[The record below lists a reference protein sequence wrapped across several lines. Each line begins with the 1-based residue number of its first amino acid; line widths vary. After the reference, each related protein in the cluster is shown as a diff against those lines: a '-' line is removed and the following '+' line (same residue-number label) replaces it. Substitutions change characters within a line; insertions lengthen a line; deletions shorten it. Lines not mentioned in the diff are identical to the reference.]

1 MGAAMRGASEAVPRA
16 DVPLSKP
23 YIRPKISGMLRGWS
37 LWIVVVCALL
47 AGCNINRDI
56 MFKTPLDHDFDQLP
70 DTLPQAFRIQA
81 NDIITFRL
89 FANDGFRM
97 IDLVDDNNQGQ
108 RNLRTVFNYTV
119 DADGRAKLP
128 LLGLVPLTGLSIR
141 EAELK
146 LEGLYTEFY
155 NRPFVQLFINNRRVV
170 VFPGGGGDA
179 KIIPLENTNTTI
191 MEAIASAGGLN
202 KRADA
207 RKIKLFR
214 KNPDGGP
221 RKEYLFDM
229 SDIKGLPYADLTVQ
243 ADDIIYVQP
252 NPEIAREI
260 LSDLNPI
267 IALLTSTVLVIGIVR
282 GFSQ

>member
-1 MGAAMRGASEAVPRA
+1 MH
-16 DVPLSKP
+16 

-56 MFKTPLDHDFDQLP
+56 MFKTPLDHEFDQLP
-70 DTLPQAFRIQA
+70 DTLPQAFRIQV

-97 IDLVDDNNQGQ
+97 IDLVDEGNQSQ
-108 RNLRTVFNYTV
+108 RNLRTVFNYTI
-119 DADGRAKLP
+119 DADGKAKLP
-128 LLGLVPLTGLSIR
+128 LLGLVPLTGLSVR
-141 EAELK
+141 EAEMK
-146 LEGLYTEFY
+146 LEGMYTEFY

-179 KIIPLENTNTTI
+179 KIIPLENTNTTL

-214 KNPDGGP
+214 KSPDGGP

-229 SDIKGLPYADLTVQ
+229 SDIEGLPYADLTVQ

-260 LSDLNPI
+260 LADLNPI

>member
-1 MGAAMRGASEAVPRA
+1 MH
-16 DVPLSKP
+16 
-23 YIRPKISGMLRGWS
+23 YIRPKFSGMVKCWS
-37 LWIVVVCALL
+37 LVIVLCALL

-56 MFKTPLDHDFDQLP
+56 MFKTPLDHTFDQLP
-70 DTLPQAFRIQA
+70 DTVPKSFRIQV

-97 IDLVDDNNQGQ
+97 IDLVDEGQQNQ
-108 RNLRTVFNYTV
+108 RNNRTTFNYTV

-128 LLGLVPLTGLSIR
+128 LLGLVPLTGLTVR

-146 LEGLYTEFY
+146 LESMYTEFY

-179 KIIPLENTNTTI
+179 KIIPLENTNTTLL
-191 MEAIASAGGLN
+191 EALASAGGLN
-202 KRADA
+202 KRGDA
-207 RKIKLFR
+207 RKVKVFR
-214 KNPDGGP
+214 KVPDGP
-221 RKEYLFDM
+221 RKVYLFNL
-229 SDIKGLPYADLTVQ
+229 SDIEGLPYADLTMQ
-243 ADDIIYVQP
+243 ADDIVYVQP
-252 NPEIAREI
+252 NPEIAREL
-260 LSDLNPI
+260 LSDLNPF

>member
-1 MGAAMRGASEAVPRA
+1 MVRGP
-16 DVPLSKP
+16 
-23 YIRPKISGMLRGWS
+23 G

-56 MFKTPLDHDFDQLP
+56 MLKTPLDYAFNQLP
-70 DTLPQAFRIQA
+70 DSAPTAFRIQV

-97 IDLVDDNNQGQ
+97 IDLVDEVQQNQ
-108 RNLRTVFNYTV
+108 RNLRTTFNYTV
-119 DADGRAKLP
+119 EADGRAKLP
-128 LLGLVPLTGLSIR
+128 LLGLVPLTGLTVR

-146 LEGLYTEFY
+146 LEGMYTEFY
-155 NRPFVQLFINNRRVV
+155 NRPFVQVSINNRRVV

-179 KIIPLENTNTTI
+179 KIVPLENTNTTL
-191 MEAIASAGGLN
+191 MEALATAGGLN
-202 KRADA
+202 KRGDA
-207 RKIKLFR
+207 RKIKVFR
-214 KNPDGGP
+214 KMPEGP
-221 RKEYLFDM
+221 RQVFMFDM
-229 SDIKGLPYADLTVQ
+229 SDIEGLPYADVTVQ

-252 NPEIAREI
+252 NPELAREI
-260 LSDLNPI
+260 LADMNPI

>member
-1 MGAAMRGASEAVPRA
+1 MH
-16 DVPLSKP
+16 

-47 AGCNINRDI
+47 TGCNINRDI
-56 MFKTPLDHDFDQLP
+56 MFKTPLDHEFDQLP
-70 DTLPQAFRIQA
+70 DTLPQAFRIQV

-108 RNLRTVFNYTV
+108 RNLRPVFNDTI
-119 DADGRAKLP
+119 DADGKAKLP

-146 LEGLYTEFY
+146 LETLYTEFY

-179 KIIPLENTNTTI
+179 KIIPLENTNTTL

-214 KNPDGGP
+214 KSPDGGP
-221 RKEYLFDM
+221 RKQYLFDM
-229 SDIKGLPYADLTVQ
+229 SDIEGLPFADLTVQ

>member
-1 MGAAMRGASEAVPRA
+1 VH
-16 DVPLSKP
+16 
-23 YIRPKISGMLRGWS
+23 YIRPKISGMVKGWS
-37 LWIVVVCALL
+37 LWIIVCALA

-56 MFKTPLDHDFDQLP
+56 MFKTPLDYGFDQLP
-70 DTLPQAFRIQA
+70 DSIPKSFRIQV

-97 IDLVDDNNQGQ
+97 IDLVDEGTQSNRNQQ
-108 RNLRTVFNYTV
+108 RTTFNYTV

-128 LLGLVPLTGLSIR
+128 LLGLVPLTGLSVR

-146 LEGLYTEFY
+146 LETLYTEFY

-179 KIIPLENTNTTI
+179 KIIPLENTNTSL
-191 MEAIASAGGLN
+191 MEALASAGGLN
-202 KRADA
+202 KRGDA
-207 RKIKLFR
+207 RKVKVFR
-214 KNPDGGP
+214 KTPEGP
-221 RKEYLFDM
+221 RKVYLFNL
-229 SDIKGLPYADLTVQ
+229 SDISGLPYADLTMQ
-243 ADDIIYVQP
+243 ADDIVYVQP
-252 NPEIAREI
+252 NPEIARE
-260 LSDLNPI
+260 LLADLNPF